1 MPRGQ
6 NGCREGGYG
15 PGKSRL
21 FSPADAPKN
30 LVGPCRLLGRE
41 LRRRRPQIV
50 DEQVVTDNVVNRL
63 ERRLKVQFGVG
74 IAVQQRD
81 VHRR

>member
-1 MPRGQ
+1 
-6 NGCREGGYG
+6 
-15 PGKSRL
+15 
-21 FSPADAPKN
+21 
-30 LVGPCRLLGRE
+30 LLGRE